1 MNKAKVV
8 ARVARDTGLT
18 KAEVS
23 RVLDAFLEAVT
34 RSLHKGEA
42 VKLVDFGTFQVTR
55 RRARLGH
62 NPHTGQPM
70 RIAGRRWPRFSPG
83 KALRQAVAE
92 RRPRPPAA
100 GDEAPGERD
109 AAKPAST
116 RSGGRPVD

>member
-1 MNKAKVV
+1 MNKEKVV
-8 ARVARDTGLT
+8 ARVARDTGIT
-18 KAEVS
+18 KADVT
-23 RVLDAFLEAVT
+23 RVLDAFLQTVT

-55 RRARLGH
+55 RRARPGH

-92 RRPRPPAA
+92 RRPRAPAA
-100 GDEAPGERD
+100 VDETVGERD
-109 AAKPAST
+109 AAKPAAT
-116 RSGGRPVD
+116 RPVGRPVD